1 MEKREQFS
9 IRKTHL
15 GVGSVLIGIFLITG
29 SVYADETTVL
39 STTNVVEPP
48 VTVVE
53 KDNSSVVTPENE
65 HVATP
70 LPISPSVNSSSEG
83 NSESMIAEL
92 VTEVPAIE
100 APQSDAPVSLT
111 RGEATDAVPVNGNE
125 PAQAPLS
132 DSQELAPEL
141 VDNGEEHMARLSAT
155 SEARTLTTEESAL
168 ASQITT
174 TYQSQLL
181 ETVLPNLQT
190 VQNFNQIGSDK
201 TYGWTST
208 KFREALSAETQKGT
222 KPAERV
228 PNAQAKMIQE
238 YNANLTKELTVDSLV
253 EQSANQTVQDI
264 LSQVIIDQNATTV
277 WNQDKASILKGLY
290 LLGTQYNFGR
300 TDAVSAVDYI
310 LTKSQ
315 PNLSPLEKLRLIG
328 SYQIADKSAFA
339 TLLGKHEELYTKQIA
354 PLTGLATPLEFV
366 TKLAEVNQL
375 IPDEYVTRASEAVI
389 QTSDKVKEKTI
400 SGQYIAQKFS
410 DFKILLP
417 LISQGKGAVVG
428 VTTDTVTLGINTPYQ
443 NVTHTAG
450 TAQTNIATM
459 VHNLNQ
465 MENFNDFVRDASAV
479 AGTSTSVNPL
489 LARDSLVMTKDNR
502 RIWATKEEND
512 TVRHL
517 LAPLRYDS
525 PTYNVSSMMDG
536 EKQSDSVFVAYN
548 VPLLDGTWRGP
559 SLYSHEM
566 THANDE
572 KALFGGVYGQ
582 HGRRKGQGAEVYARG
597 LFEAKDN
604 TVLANGT
611 LTPSFNLNTTLDI
624 PEAKAGDIKMQFST
638 PAATVTALEQDGRR
652 IMDLVQWME
661 AREAKVALETLSASD
676 KLVYYTQVTQTEPH
690 TRPQNASATPM
701 VDQKRVE
708 AGSTN
713 DLFVVP
719 TTAPETIDDL
729 VKGNYVSPGFMVNG
743 LNRTGEIYHNQ
754 YDLLPLL
761 SSFYGADYAD
771 AGKNTVGDLTFR
783 RNAHELLAYQ
793 GYAAMIAY
801 LSDHYSSDQAVYDAL
816 KTQFAD
822 RETVLDGKLLATP
835 EDTKIARYK
844 ELLAQPLK
852 NGFEQ
857 QENLFTE
864 EKLKAAIQADVAI
877 LKNTAI
883 PEATRL
889 QLANNVRKLKETF
902 YSSVIAQIDNTPAA
916 RTDTELS
923 PITRITKAE
932 RQKAE
937 EAERLEAE
945 RQKAE
950 EAARQEAE
958 RQKAEEAARQEAERQ
973 KAEEAARQE
982 AERQKAE
989 EAARQEAE
997 RQKAEEAARQEAER
1011 QKAEETARQEAERQ
1025 KAEETARQ
1033 EAERQKAEEAARQ
1046 EAERQKAEEAARQE
1060 AERQKAEEAARQESE
1075 RQKAEEAARQEAE
1088 RQQAEESARQ
1098 EAERQKAEE
1107 AARQE
1112 AERQKA
1118 EEAAR
1123 QEAERQKAEEAARQ
1137 EAERQKAEEA
1147 ARQEA
1152 ERQKA
1157 EEVARQESERQ
1168 KAEEVARQESER
1180 QKAEEAARQ
1189 EAERQKA
1196 EEAARQESERQKA
1209 EEAARQE
1216 AERQQAEESARQEA
1230 ERQKAEEVA
1239 RQEAERQKAE
1249 EAARQESERQKAEEA
1264 ARQESERQK
1273 AEESAR
1279 QEAERQKAE
1288 ESARQEAERQKAEE
1302 SARQEAERQKAEE
1315 AARQESEWQKAEE
1328 VARQEAE
1335 RQKAEESAR
1344 QEAERQKAEEAARQ
1358 EAERQKAEE
1367 AARQEAERQKAE
1379 ESARQEAERQKAE
1392 ESARQEAER
1401 QRAEES
1407 ARQEAERQKAEETAR
1422 QEVERQKA
1430 EEVARQETERQK
1442 AEESAR
1448 QEAERQKAEESARQE
1463 AERQKTEES
1472 ARQEA
1477 DYQKVEGEQERLEIV
1492 VSDNPPVS
1500 KASMITTQ
1508 ILPQTG
1514 DSFMLSKVLAGVS
1527 LIVSATLLVLKRYLK
1542 HKKS

>member
-141 VDNGEEHMARLSAT
+141 VDNGEERMARLSAT

-168 ASQITT
+168 ASQITM

-479 AGTSTSVNPL
+479 ASTSTSVNPL

-525 PTYNVSSMMDG
+525 PTYNVASMMDG

-937 EAERLEAE
+937 EAARLEAE

-973 KAEEAARQE
+973 KAEES
-982 AERQKAE
+982 
-989 EAARQEAE
+989 
-997 RQKAEEAARQEAER
+997 
-1011 QKAEETARQEAERQ
+1011 
-1025 KAEETARQ
+1025 
-1033 EAERQKAEEAARQ
+1033 
-1046 EAERQKAEEAARQE
+1046 
-1060 AERQKAEEAARQESE
+1060 ARQES
-1075 RQKAEEAARQEAE
+1075 
-1088 RQQAEESARQ
+1088 
-1098 EAERQKAEE
+1098 
-1107 AARQE
+1107 
-1112 AERQKA
+1112 
-1118 EEAAR
+1118 
-1123 QEAERQKAEEAARQ
+1123 
-1137 EAERQKAEEA
+1137 
-1147 ARQEA
+1147 
-1152 ERQKA
+1152 
-1157 EEVARQESERQ
+1157 
-1168 KAEEVARQESER
+1168 
-1180 QKAEEAARQ
+1180 
-1189 EAERQKA
+1189 
-1196 EEAARQESERQKA
+1196 
-1209 EEAARQE
+1209 
-1216 AERQQAEESARQEA
+1216 
-1230 ERQKAEEVA
+1230 
-1239 RQEAERQKAE
+1239 
-1249 EAARQESERQKAEEA
+1249 
-1264 ARQESERQK
+1264 
-1273 AEESAR
+1273 
-1279 QEAERQKAE
+1279 
-1288 ESARQEAERQKAEE
+1288 
-1302 SARQEAERQKAEE
+1302 
-1315 AARQESEWQKAEE
+1315 
-1328 VARQEAE
+1328 
-1335 RQKAEESAR
+1335 
-1344 QEAERQKAEEAARQ
+1344 
-1358 EAERQKAEE
+1358 
-1367 AARQEAERQKAE
+1367 ERQKAE

-1407 ARQEAERQKAEETAR
+1407 ARQEAERQKA
-1422 QEVERQKA
+1422 
-1430 EEVARQETERQK
+1430 
-1442 AEESAR
+1442 
-1448 QEAERQKAEESARQE
+1448 
-1463 AERQKTEES
+1463 EES